1 MTQSEPTNFD
11 LVHICRIIAKKKKF
25 VFGLTGLVV
34 LVGLIF
40 CLVSP
45 KRYTS
50 QTIFIVKNP
59 LMMDRNFVF
68 RDALYEHKEFFA
80 VPDDIDQVEAI
91 AKSDALLWHLINKFK
106 LDEYYGISN
115 FGLLKRRVKMSFA
128 FSRKD
133 TKNIEMFYTDSDPK
147 MAHQVLA
154 EAKSF
159 IEKMF
164 LDYFVQNNRQIATT
178 LTDKLKELDNQ
189 IDSVSNHIV
198 SIRTESG
205 LNAHLLPTRGEV
217 IAAQTPAVSP
227 SQQLALEQL
236 QNVVT
241 TKDELVADRAKMNS
255 LLNELSVFTSENVNI
270 FYVVQDAYEPNIDDN
285 SHPKTWLI
293 LAGCLIGGFI
303 VSVCIAV
310 FGAFYKEKV
319 VA

>member
-1 MTQSEPTNFD
+1 MTQNEPTSFD
-11 LVHICRIIAKKKKF
+11 LVHICRIIARRKKF

-34 LVGLIF
+34 LIGLIF

-59 LMMDRNFVF
+59 LMMDRNYVF
-68 RDALYEHKEFFA
+68 RNTLYEHKEFFA

-115 FGLLKRRVKMSFA
+115 FGLLKRRVKLSFA

-133 TKNIEMFYTDSDPK
+133 TKNIEMFFTDKDPK

-154 EAKSF
+154 EAKAF
-159 IEKMF
+159 MEKMF
-164 LDYFVQNNRQIATT
+164 LDYFVQANVQISTT
-178 LTDKLKELDNQ
+178 LKEKLTVLDQQ
-189 IDSVSNHIV
+189 IDSVSKDIV
-198 SIRTESG
+198 SLRTANG
-205 LNAHLLPTRGEV
+205 LNSQLLPTRGD
-217 IAAQTPAVSP
+217 AMASNNNAVAP
-227 SQQLALEQL
+227 QQMLALEQL
-236 QNVVT
+236 QSIIT
-241 TKDELVADRAKMNS
+241 TKDKLVEDRAQMSS
-255 LLNELSVFTSENVNI
+255 LLNELSVFTNENVNI
-270 FYVVQDAYEPNIDDN
+270 FYTVQDAYEPNIDDN
-285 SHPKTWLI
+285 SHPKTWYILI
-293 LAGCLIGGFI
+293 GCLLGGFFL
-303 VSVCIAV
+303 SVCIAV